1 MCLFLKKK
9 KKLQI
14 IAKNSQKPNNLYLI
28 SHSHLR
34 ALWAFKLFHLR
45 SYIDNSHATNHFIH
59 KPVSITN
66 SLDQLVSLTQSVKK
80 KIFIFWMIEFIDFN
94 VLLTLRYTW
103 HACINGNTR
112 VKQQQFIVLCLIYM
126 PPKHVCDLSISN
138 KIWALAKLM

>member
-1 MCLFLKKK
+1 MWLCIKTYFPLPCVCVCFSKKR

-34 ALWAFKLFHLR
+34 ALWALKLFHLR
-45 SYIDNSHATNHFIH
+45 SYIDNSHATNHSIH

-80 KIFIFWMIEFIDFN
+80 KIFIFWMIKFIDFN
-94 VLLTLRYTW
+94 VLLTLTYTW
-103 HACINGNTR
+103 HARINGNTR
-112 VKQQQFIVLCLIYM
+112 VKQQFIVLCLI
-126 PPKHVCDLSISN
+126 
-138 KIWALAKLM
+138 